1 MRFPPMKL
9 VFVEKDRAE
18 EIARLALNLMEEIH
32 ARTGREIIAPNL
44 VQTTRLCKNFLTKGQ
59 YNIAAAIAE
68 DAIVGFGSLCES
80 HSLYAEGTFGI
91 LQELYVL
98 PEYRSQGVG
107 AKLLEKIVEF
117 ARKKGWRRLGLATPP
132 LPRFDGAVRF
142 YEQNGFEITSG
153 RKLRRLIDG

>member
-1 MRFPPMKL
+1 MKL

-32 ARTGREIIAPNL
+32 TRIGREIVAPNL
-44 VQTTRLCKNFLTKGQ
+44 VQTTRLCKNFLAKGQ
-59 YNIAAAIAE
+59 YNVVAAFAE
-68 DAIVGFGSLCES
+68 DTIVGFGSLCES

-107 AKLLEKIVEF
+107 AMLLDKIVEF
-117 ARKKGWRRLGLATPP
+117 ARKKGWRRLELATPP
-132 LPRFDGAVRF
+132 LPEFDGAVRF
-142 YEQNGFEITSG
+142 YEQNGFQLTSG

>member
-1 MRFPPMKL
+1 MRL

-18 EIARLALNLMEEIH
+18 DIARLALNLLEEVQ
-32 ARTGREIIAPNL
+32 ARTGRKIDAPNL
-44 VQTTRLCKNFLTKGQ
+44 AQTTRLCKNFLAKGQ
-59 YNIAAAIAE
+59 YNVVAACAG
-68 DAIVGFGSLCES
+68 DVIVGFGSLCES
-80 HSLYAEGTFGI
+80 HALYAEGTFGI

-117 ARKKGWRRLGLATPP
+117 ARKKGWRRLELATPP
-132 LPRFDGAVRF
+132 LPEFDGSVRF
-142 YEQNGFEITSG
+142 YEKNGFELTSG